1 MDFLPDIHPIVIA
14 LMIFFNIGLAIF
26 ISVLIRA
33 LFISAYLR
41 NKVITAIEDND
52 NAPNTKDAMFVITA
66 LWGSVICWIII
77 NSFILMIN
85 ELLHQ
90 RSVVN
95 YLPYIGAAV
104 GFATM
109 LLGIKVLARGKP
121 HE

>member
-1 MDFLPDIHPIVIA
+1 MDLMPDIHPVVIA
-14 LMIFFNIGLAIF
+14 FLVFFNGGLALF
-26 ISVLIRA
+26 ITVLIRA

-66 LWGSVICWIII
+66 LWGSVTCWLII
-77 NSFILMIN
+77 NALILMIN
-85 ELLHQ
+85 ELLYQ

-95 YLPYIGAAV
+95 YLPYVAAAV

-109 LLGIKVLARGKP
+109 LLGIKVLSKGK
-121 HE
+121 HNE